1 MDSEVELPEGVR
13 DEISEFGDKS
23 FSSAIPMGGVVRLF
37 GDKFFEGVV
46 TGVTFNIGR
55 PAQYRVEWRDGRGMC
70 ERWMSLAE
78 IMAYSML
85 EE

>member
-1 MDSEVELPEGVR
+1 MESEVELPEGVR
-13 DEISEFGDKS
+13 DEIAEFGDKC
-23 FSSAIPMGGVVRLF
+23 FSSSIPMGGVVRLF
-37 GDKFFEGVV
+37 GDKFFEVVV

-78 IMAYSML
+78 IQAYSKL

>member
-1 MDSEVELPEGVR
+1 MESEVELPEGVR
-13 DEISEFGDKS
+13 DEIAEDGNKC
-23 FSSAIPMGGVVRLF
+23 FSSAIPMGGVVRLY

-46 TGVTFNIGR
+46 TGVMFNIGR

-70 ERWMSLAE
+70 EHWISLAE
-78 IMAYSML
+78 IQAYSKL

>member
-1 MDSEVELPEGVR
+1 MESEVELPEGVR
-13 DEISEFGDKS
+13 DEIAEFGDKC
-23 FSSAIPMGGVVRLF
+23 FSSSIPMGGVVRLF

>member
-1 MDSEVELPEGVR
+1 MESEVELPEGVR
-13 DEISEFGDKS
+13 DEIAEFGNKC
-23 FSSAIPMGGVVRLF
+23 FSSSIPMGGVVRLF

-46 TGVTFNIGR
+46 TGVTFVVGR

>member
-1 MDSEVELPEGVR
+1 MESEVELPEGVR
-13 DEISEFGDKS
+13 DEIAEFGNKC
-23 FSSAIPMGGVVRLF
+23 FSSSIPIGGVVRLF